1 MENVDVPKE
10 LKLVA
15 IVSLVMLAVGFRQA
29 EWAKVESAKEN
40 FTISMPSEPKRER
53 KRASEGD
60 AFFVLGSD
68 QHIYSVESGGIDY
81 RIETSHFHV
90 APKRPQDIKMILDF
104 ARHDF
109 LRETGYKVR
118 ILRDREI
125 SLAGFPGWELR
136 AENGKRV
143 RTLRAYMIKDRLYQ
157 LTTTEPKA
165 AEQSPDAVKFF
176 ESFKLLAQP
185 K

>member
-1 MENVDVPKE
+1 MPKK

-15 IVSLVMLAVGFRQA
+15 IVSLVMLAAGFRQA
-29 EWAKVESAKEN
+29 EWSKVESAKEN

-53 KRASEGD
+53 KRTSERD
-60 AFFVLGSD
+60 DFFVLGSD
-68 QHIYSVESGGIDY
+68 RRIYSVESSGINY
-81 RIETSHFHV
+81 MIETSKFYV
-90 APKRPQDIKMILDF
+90 VPKRQQDIRMILSF
-104 ARHDF
+104 ACDNF

-125 SLAGFPGWELR
+125 SLEGFPGWEMI
-136 AENGKRV
+136 AESGKRV

-157 LTTTEPKA
+157 MTTTEPKA
-165 AEQSPDAVKFF
+165 AEQSPDTVKFF